1 MKGAMKK
8 GWALVGALALVGT
21 MASSAMAI
29 EAFQERF
36 EWGDL
41 NKPTTL
47 RGRVAVVDPYDKAVW
62 INVAVFGGNAESGY
76 YWQKYF
82 PGKNLKMYTAN
93 DEVWKTL
100 AAAGKDSHSQAVMMD
115 TKPSNYG
122 LVEIVVQEV
131 EQNKRVISSAKPIAE
146 EVAGTP
152 DKPRSIHSLR
162 SLSVLDAIRADSWP
176 NNRKMQ
182 YDVLIPGPEGVQ
194 AIAGIIPN
202 SDQGLGQ
209 VYDPA
214 KGDYGKAEMPKK
226 PAEGMKQPAEG
237 MKQPATPEKE

>member
-1 MKGAMKK
+1 MKGAKK
-8 GWALVGALALVGT
+8 GWVLFGAMALVGT

-41 NKPTTL
+41 SKPTTL
-47 RGRVAVVDPYDKAVW
+47 RGRVAVADPYDKAVW

-82 PGKNLKMYTAN
+82 PGKNIKMYAADDEILKML
-93 DEVWKTL
+93 VS
-100 AAAGKDSHSQAVMMD
+100 AGKAEPSQAVMTD

-131 EQNKRVISSAKPIAE
+131 EQNKRVIQSVKSVE
-146 EVAGTP
+146 EVAGSPT
-152 DKPRSIHSLR
+152 KPRNMASLR
-162 SLSVLDAIRADSWP
+162 QIPIMDAIRADSWQ
-176 NNRKMQ
+176 NNRKML
-182 YDVLIPGPEGVQ
+182 YDVLIPGGP

-202 SDQGLGQ
+202 SDQGLGIW
-209 VYDPA
+209 DPT
-214 KGDYGKAEMPKK
+214 K
-226 PAEGMKQPAEG
+226 
-237 MKQPATPEKE
+237 

>member
-1 MKGAMKK
+1 MKGAKK
-8 GWALVGALALVGT
+8 GWILLGAMALVGT

-41 NKPTTL
+41 SKPTTL
-47 RGRVAVVDPYDKAVW
+47 RGRVAVADPYDKAVW

-82 PGKNLKMYTAN
+82 PGKNLKMYAAN
-93 DEVWKTL
+93 DEILKTL
-100 AAAGKDSHSQAVMMD
+100 VAAGKAEPSQAVMAD

-131 EQNKRVISSAKPIAE
+131 EQNKRVIQSVKMVD

-152 DKPRSIHSLR
+152 TKPRSIHSLR
-162 SLSVLDAIRADSWP
+162 ELPIMEAIRADSWQ
-176 NNRKMQ
+176 NNRKML
-182 YDVLIPGPEGVQ
+182 YDVLIPGGP
-194 AIAGIIPN
+194 AIAGLIPN
-202 SDQGLGQ
+202 SDQGLGIW
-209 VYDPA
+209 DPT
-214 KGDYGKAEMPKK
+214 K
-226 PAEGMKQPAEG
+226 
-237 MKQPATPEKE
+237 